1 MMPGVSETELLGK
14 SLEDLRAAILANTTH
29 ASPAETQSLTELHQ
43 ELTSFFPSP
52 PSSTPSPVAQ
62 IIPRILSTTRHLR
75 SLFSQTQ
82 LRNPAEEQRVG
93 NPTTA
98 PDKEQQVGRQPTKPE
113 EQRVECS
120 APEPKDQRVVP
131 LMITPTAQV
140 TEAPSGLGNLSSCPT
155 IVPFAISPPPG
166 RTTLPPGGD
175 NISYSCV
182 SRRSDALS
190 PPSNYTS
197 RSANPSP
204 IARSTESPQ
213 TTTHLGKWRVLRVVH
228 HRGKVTHRT
237 KLQFRVQWE
246 PNDGIVSPDTW
257 LPWNQARWLNATA
270 FYVKTIPLLHYL
282 IPLLPA
288 EPTSIPQTANSTTGT
303 DGQHL
308 RYNRLMNGP
317 DASQW
322 REASAEEFDRLL
334 STKQTMHFIRPTDKP
349 LDRLASYYNPQC
361 SIKNGTD
368 KRVRGTYGGDR
379 TDYTG
384 AVSTNTASMET
395 VMILLNATVSEPGAR
410 FTTADIKDFFLMY
423 ELGRPEYMWIPLSQ
437 IPNRIQTAY
446 TVAEYVVNGRV
457 MVEITKG
464 IYGLPQAS
472 LIAKR
477 RLDAHLA
484 THGYHESPTTG
495 LYKHI
500 TRPSHHVYLGRG

>member
-1 MMPGVSETELLGK
+1 MAA
-14 SLEDLRAAILANTTH
+14 LE
-29 ASPAETQSLTELHQ
+29 
-43 ELTSFFPSP
+43 
-52 PSSTPSPVAQ
+52 SSTMVKRDGSICEDHTPAALLDAPYAS
-62 IIPRILSTTRHLR
+62 RTD
-75 SLFSQTQ
+75 LFS
-82 LRNPAEEQRVG
+82 ADSEQYDR
-93 NPTTA
+93 
-98 PDKEQQVGRQPTKPE
+98 
-113 EQRVECS
+113 
-120 APEPKDQRVVP
+120 
-131 LMITPTAQV
+131 
-140 TEAPSGLGNLSSCPT
+140 
-155 IVPFAISPPPG
+155 
-166 RTTLPPGGD
+166 
-175 NISYSCV
+175 
-182 SRRSDALS
+182 
-190 PPSNYTS
+190 
-197 RSANPSP
+197 
-204 IARSTESPQ
+204 
-213 TTTHLGKWRVLRVVH
+213 
-228 HRGKVTHRT
+228 
-237 KLQFRVQWE
+237 
-246 PNDGIVSPDTW
+246 
-257 LPWNQARWLNATA
+257 
-270 FYVKTIPLLHYL
+270 
-282 IPLLPA
+282 
-288 EPTSIPQTANSTTGT
+288 T
-303 DGQHL
+303 DGQPL

-410 FTTADIKDFFLMY
+410 FTTADIKDFFLMH
-423 ELGRPEYMWIPLSQ
+423 ELERPEYMWIPLSQ

-446 TVAEYVVNGRV
+446 TVAEYTVNGRV

-484 THGYHESPTTG
+484 THGYHESPTMG

-500 TRPSHHVYLGRG
+500 TRPSHYVYLGRG